1 MIAFCAWFS
10 SRDESSGIGEPPRGG
25 PHGRSQTAFLFA
37 GGGIYRAGRVT

>member
-25 PHGRSQTAFLFA
+25 PAS
-37 GGGIYRAGRVT
+37 GGFTKLPPEVPHCA